1 MSKSVSQIEFW
12 LEGDDP
18 INNNNSNA
26 SGGNGAT
33 YLSYDVFVGLS
44 VFGGFLGLDHLYL
57 RSPLTFLAKIIVNI
71 MFFGIW
77 WIYDATQAVFNKDI
91 VKVFGLGIPGL
102 GPKGIG
108 AGVLAKDEPD
118 KKHMRFFIYA
128 FCLLFGGIIGI
139 DSFVLGH
146 SNWGIFSLIATLSVI
161 FLPASAANW
170 GYQVFRF
177 FTDVKSVIN
186 ENSTYFGGPPG
197 QSRSDRFFAKIL
209 NYFNPIETVIRPVVK
224 PVADAIT
231 VASTALDKASSAVI
245 GVTDTA
251 KMAMEKGSDIVRDV
265 SKVVHEVSTIGTVA
279 PGVSLYSAITP
290 QAVKET
296 KEKLGTDAGLK
307 GAAALKGGALLFAAS
322 NASNASNLNALP
334 YFLLGTI
341 TFIVVAGFVITYQRS
356 KKDEPND
363 SPPEPR
369 VFRATDQ
376 KGRPTR
382 SSRSH

>member
-12 LEGDDP
+12 LEGDEP
-18 INNNNSNA
+18 NTNNNAN
-26 SGGNGAT
+26 GGDGAI
-33 YLSYDVFVGLS
+33 YLSYDVFLGLS

-57 RSPLTFLAKIIVNI
+57 RSPLTFLAKIIVNV

-77 WIYDATQAVFNKDI
+77 WIYDATQAVFNKDV

-118 KKHMRFFIYA
+118 RKHMRFFIYA
-128 FCLLFGGIIGI
+128 FCLLFGGIVGI

-146 SNWGIFSLIATLSVI
+146 SNWGLFSLIATLSVI

-186 ENSTYFGGPPG
+186 ENSSYFGGPPG
-197 QSRSDRFFAKIL
+197 QSASGRFFSKIL
-209 NYFNPIETVIRPVVK
+209 SYFIKPIEIVAK
-224 PVADAIT
+224 PVADAIVT
-231 VASTALDKASSAVI
+231 ASSALDKASTAVT

-251 KMAMEKGSDIVRDV
+251 KMAIEKGSDIVKDV

-296 KEKLGTDAGLK
+296 KEKLAPQGLK
-307 GAAALKGGALLFAAS
+307 ESAAAGLKGGALLLGAGS
-322 NASNASNLNALP
+322 SLNALP
-334 YFLLGTI
+334 YFLLGTL
-341 TFIVVAGFVITYQRS
+341 TFIVVAGFAITYYRS

-369 VFRATDQ
+369 VFRGTDQ

-382 SSRSH
+382 SRGSH